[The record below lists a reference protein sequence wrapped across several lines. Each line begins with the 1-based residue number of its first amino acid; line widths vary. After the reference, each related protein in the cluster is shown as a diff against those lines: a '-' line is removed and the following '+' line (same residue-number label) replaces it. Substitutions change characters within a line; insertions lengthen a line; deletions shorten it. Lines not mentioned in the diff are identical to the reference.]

1 MLLTADEHAMTR
13 EIKVHER
20 SRSGMLNDLNEFT
33 EVGLDLARSSVKLL
47 DETVGEAVTELQGN
61 IDRLQRGD
69 YRDKDVTQS
78 LAAQLDSI
86 RIGYE
91 LLPLRLENEVNA
103 LAGGTFAIT
112 LFGRTTAGKST
123 LMTVLT
129 HGDGSQIGNG
139 SQRTTRD
146 VRTYEYHGLE
156 VTDVPGLAAFGV
168 LEDEVLAFETAK
180 QGDLILFLITDDAPQ
195 RSEAEFLSRI
205 KSLGKPII
213 CLVNVKVG
221 VSAKGHLSEDGYMDL
236 YDDVQDKFDDAEG
249 LQAIR
254 RSLIDYGP
262 EYGQDWS
269 HIPFAFVH
277 LKSAHM
283 AQQPE
288 YSQWAD
294 GLFELSRFGDA
305 IALIEREVQ
314 NKGGFYRFKTYTDVV
329 SVPLVE
335 ALEELFA
342 QSAENSDQG
351 RMLIQKKRKH
361 DSWVEDFEKRADARI
376 ETLLT
381 SIADDLKREASS
393 FAEDNYDNKHA
404 SSEWAKIVK
413 RRDIQGRANDLLIE
427 LEHECEDELRDIGRE
442 IEFDIRFSRYRLN
455 LGNVKAHGVVDAKKV
470 WNWTS
475 VIVSGGLT
483 IAGLFA
489 APQLIAGGVVAG
501 VIGAVGSLFF
511 DDFEERKKKARINM
525 QKQLYSGI
533 DKSISQLRKQLN
545 GIVSDKIVEQ
555 HLRPTSRKISDVV
568 SSLFDLSATQRR
580 LARRINEQQ
589 GTLSS
594 AVVNEALAYLGYDI
608 ADSCITRVA
617 RIPGETTLLMLADGT
632 RLPYTLK
639 RDLAGLLDEGIRYVF
654 ECSDVRVMLSRTIGR
669 SCERR
674 NIRIEEVKGEPL
686 IAHIRAIDELSNEA
700 RTGIRLGTQVTEL
713 LITR

>member
-1 MLLTADEHAMTR
+1 MTS
-13 EIKVHER
+13 EISVR
-20 SRSGMLNDLNEFT
+20 TRSGTGILNDLDEFT
-33 EVGLDLARSSVKLL
+33 EAGLNFALNSVKLL
-47 DETVGEAVTELQGN
+47 EDTVSEAVTELQSN
-61 IDRLQRGD
+61 IERLQDGD

-78 LAAQLDSI
+78 LATQLDSI

-91 LLPLRLENEVNA
+91 LLPQSMENEVSA

-156 VTDVPGLAAFGV
+156 VTDVPGIAAFGDI
-168 LEDEVLAFETAK
+168 EDEVLAFETAK

-221 VSAKGHLSEDGYMDL
+221 VHARGNLSEDDYMDL
-236 YDDVQDKFDDAEG
+236 CDDVQDKFDDAEG

-254 RSLIDYGP
+254 RGLVDYGP

-288 YSQWAD
+288 YSRWAD
-294 GLFELSRFGDA
+294 GLYELSRFGDA

-314 NKGGFYRFKTYTDVV
+314 NKGGFYRFKTYTDIV

-351 RMLIQKKRKH
+351 RLLIQKKRKH
-361 DSWVEDFEKRADARI
+361 DNWVGDFEKRAATKI
-376 ETLLT
+376 ETLLA
-381 SIADDLKREASS
+381 SIAGDLKREASS

-404 SSEWAKIVK
+404 SSEWAKVVK
-413 RRDIQGRANDLLIE
+413 RRNIQGRANNLLIE

-442 IEFDIRFSRYRLN
+442 IEFDIRFSRYRPN
-455 LGNVKAHGVVDAKKV
+455 LGKVKACDVVDAKKV
-470 WNWTS
+470 WNWAT

-489 APQLIAGGVVAG
+489 ESQLVAGGVIAG

-511 DDFEERKKKARINM
+511 DDFEERKKRARLDM
-525 QKQLYSGI
+525 QKQLYAGI

-545 GIVSDKIVEQ
+545 GIVADKIVEQ
-555 HLRPTSRKISDVV
+555 QLRPTSRKISDVV

-589 GTLSS
+589 GLLSS
-594 AVVNEALAYLGYDI
+594 AVVAEALAYLGYDI
-608 ADSCITRVA
+608 ADGCITRVA
-617 RIPGETTLLMLADGT
+617 RIPGDTTLLILADGT
-632 RLPYTLK
+632 RLPYKLK
-639 RDLAGLLDEGIRYVF
+639 RDLAGLLDEGVRYVF
-654 ECSDVRVMLSRTIGR
+654 ECGDVRVMLSRTIGR
-669 SCERR
+669 TCDRR
-674 NIRIEEVKGEPL
+674 NIRVEEVKDEPL
-686 IAHIRAIDELSNEA
+686 IAHIKAIDDLGNEA
-700 RTGIRLGTQVTEL
+700 RTGIRLGAQVTEL

>member
-1 MLLTADEHAMTR
+1 MPPETIVR
-13 EIKVHER
+13 V
-20 SRSGMLNDLNEFT
+20 RSGTAILNDLDKFT
-33 EVGLDLARSSVKLL
+33 GVGLDLARGSVKLL
-47 DETVGEAVTELQGN
+47 EDTVSEAVSELQSN
-61 IDRLQRGD
+61 IELLQRED
-69 YRDKDVTQS
+69 YRDKDVAQS
-78 LAAQLDSI
+78 LTTQLDSI

-91 LLPLRLENEVNA
+91 LLPQRVENEVNA

-156 VTDVPGLAAFGV
+156 VTDVPGIAAFGGI
-168 LEDEVLAFETAK
+168 EDEVLAFETAI

-221 VSAKGHLSEDGYMDL
+221 VHARGYLSEDGYKDL
-236 YDDVQDKFDDAEG
+236 CDDVQDKFDDTEG

-294 GLFELSRFGDA
+294 GLYKLSRFGDA

-314 NKGGFYRFKTYTDVV
+314 NKGGFYRFKTYTDIV

-351 RMLIQKKRKH
+351 RLLIRKKRKH
-361 DSWVEDFEKRADARI
+361 DNWVGDFEKRAATKID
-376 ETLLT
+376 TLLA

-393 FAEDNYDNKHA
+393 FAEDNFDNKHA
-404 SSEWAKIVK
+404 SSEWAKVVK
-413 RRDIQGRANDLLIE
+413 RRGIQVRANNLLTE

-455 LGNVKAHGVVDAKKV
+455 TGNVKARGVVDAKKV
-470 WNWTS
+470 WNWTAI
-475 VIVSGGLT
+475 IVSGGLT
-483 IAGLFA
+483 IAGLFV
-489 APQLIAGGVVAG
+489 APQLVAGGVIAG

-511 DDFEERKKKARINM
+511 DDFEERKKRARLDM
-525 QKQLYSGI
+525 QKQLYAGI

-545 GIVSDKIVEQ
+545 GIVADKIVEQ
-555 HLRPTSRKISDVV
+555 QLRPTSRKISDVV

-589 GTLSS
+589 GILSS
-594 AVVNEALAYLGYDI
+594 AVVAEALAYLGYAI
-608 ADSCITRVA
+608 ADDHIMRVA
-617 RIPGETTLLMLADGT
+617 RIPGETTLLILADGT
-632 RLPYTLK
+632 RLPYRLK
-639 RDLAGLLDEGIRYVF
+639 RDLAGLLGESVRYVF
-654 ECSDVRVMLSRTIGR
+654 ECGDLRAMLSRTIGR
-669 SCERR
+669 TCDRR
-674 NIRIEEVKGEPL
+674 SIRVEEVKGEPL
-686 IAHIRAIDELSNEA
+686 IAHIKAIDELGNEA
-700 RTGIRLGTQVTEL
+700 RTGVRLGAQVTEL

>member
-1 MLLTADEHAMTR
+1 MPSESGVR
-13 EIKVHER
+13 VR
-20 SRSGMLNDLNEFT
+20 SGSGMLNYPDEFT
-33 EVGLDLARSSVKLL
+33 EAGLNLASSSVKLL
-47 DETVGEAVTELQGN
+47 DETVGEAVAELQSN
-61 IDRLQRGD
+61 IEQLQRGD

-78 LAAQLDSI
+78 LATQLDSI

-91 LLPLRLENEVNA
+91 LLPQRMESEVNA

-156 VTDVPGLAAFGV
+156 VTDVPGIAAFGGI
-168 LEDEVLAFETAK
+168 EDEVLAFETAK

-221 VSAKGHLSEDGYMDL
+221 VYARGRLSEDDYMDL
-236 YDDVQDKFDDAEG
+236 CDDVQDKFDDAEG

-288 YSQWAD
+288 YAQWSD
-294 GLFELSRFGDA
+294 GLYKLSRFGDA
-305 IALIEREVQ
+305 ISLIEREVQ

-351 RMLIQKKRKH
+351 RLLIQKKRKH
-361 DSWVEDFEKRADARI
+361 DSWVEDFEKRAATKI

-381 SIADDLKREASS
+381 GIANDLKREASS

-404 SSEWAKIVK
+404 SSEWAKVVK
-413 RRDIQGRANDLLIE
+413 RRDIQTRANNLLIE

-455 LGNVKAHGVVDAKKV
+455 LGNVKARGVVDAKKV
-470 WNWTS
+470 WNWTT

-489 APQLIAGGVVAG
+489 APQLVAGGVIAG

-511 DDFEERKKKARINM
+511 DDFEERKRRARLDM
-525 QKQLYSGI
+525 Q
-533 DKSISQLRKQLN
+533 KQLN

-555 HLRPTSRKISDVV
+555 PLRPTSRKISDVV

-589 GTLSS
+589 GTLNS
-594 AVVNEALAYLGYDI
+594 AVVTEALAYLGYDI
-608 ADSCITRVA
+608 ADGCIMRVA
-617 RIPGETTLLMLADGT
+617 RIPGETTLLILADGT
-632 RLPYTLK
+632 RLPYKLK
-639 RDLAGLLDEGIRYVF
+639 RDLAGLLDEGVRYVF
-654 ECSDVRVMLSRTIGR
+654 ECGDVRVMLSRTIGR
-669 SCERR
+669 TCDRR

-686 IAHIRAIDELSNEA
+686 IAHIKAIDELGNEA
-700 RTGIRLGTQVTEL
+700 RTGIRLGIQVTEL

>member
-156 VTDVPGLAAFGV
+156 VTDVPGIAAFGG

>member
-156 VTDVPGLAAFGV
+156 VTDVPGIAAFGG

-236 YDDVQDKFDDAEG
+236 CDDVQDKFDDAEG

-489 APQLIAGGVVAG
+489 APQLIAGSVVAG

-511 DDFEERKKKARINM
+511 DDFEERKKKARIDM

-608 ADSCITRVA
+608 ADGCITRVA

>member
-1 MLLTADEHAMTR
+1 MT
-13 EIKVHER
+13 
-20 SRSGMLNDLNEFT
+20 NDLDTFT
-33 EVGLDLARSSVKLL
+33 EAGTGLAHCSVKLL
-47 DETVGEAVTELQGN
+47 DETVSEVVAELQGN
-61 IDRLQRGD
+61 IEQLLHGD

-78 LAAQLDSI
+78 LATQLDTI

-91 LLPLRLENEVNA
+91 LLPQRMENEVNA
-103 LAGGTFAIT
+103 LDGGTFAIT

-123 LMTVLT
+123 LMTILT

-156 VTDVPGLAAFGV
+156 VTDVPGIAAFGGI
-168 LEDEVLAFETAK
+168 EDEVLAFETAK

-195 RSEAEFLSRI
+195 RSEAEFLGRI

-221 VSAKGHLSEDGYMDL
+221 VHAKGYLSEDDYMDL
-236 YDDVQDKFDDAEG
+236 CDDVQDKFDDVDG
-249 LQAIR
+249 LQAIQ

-288 YSQWAD
+288 CSQWSD
-294 GLFELSRFGDA
+294 GLYKLSHFGDA

-314 NKGGFYRFKTYTDVV
+314 NKGGFYRFKTYTDIV

-335 ALEELFA
+335 ALEELFT

-351 RMLIQKKRKH
+351 RLLIQKKRKH
-361 DSWVEDFEKRADARI
+361 DSWVEDFEKRAATKI

-381 SIADDLKREASS
+381 NIADDLKREASS
-393 FAEDNYDNKHA
+393 FAEDNYDNKQA
-404 SSEWAKIVK
+404 SSEWAKVVK
-413 RRDIQGRANDLLIE
+413 RRDVQARANNLLTE

-455 LGNVKAHGVVDAKKV
+455 LGNVKARGVVDAKKV
-470 WNWTS
+470 WNWTT

-489 APQLIAGGVVAG
+489 APQLVAGGVIAG

-511 DDFEERKKKARINM
+511 DDFEERKKRARLDM
-525 QKQLYSGI
+525 QKQLYAGI

-545 GIVSDKIVEQ
+545 SIVSDKIVEQ
-555 HLRPTSRKISDVV
+555 QLRPTSRKISDVV

-589 GTLSS
+589 GMLSS
-594 AVVNEALAYLGYDI
+594 AVVTEALTFLGYDI
-608 ADSCITRVA
+608 AGSCITRVS
-617 RIPGETTLLMLADGT
+617 RIPGETTLLILADGT
-632 RLPYTLK
+632 RLPYRLK
-639 RDLAGLLDEGIRYVF
+639 RDLAGLLDESVRYVF
-654 ECSDVRVMLSRTIGR
+654 ECSDLRVMLSRTIGR
-669 SCERR
+669 TCERR
-674 NIRIEEVKGEPL
+674 NIRIEEIKGEPL
-686 IAHIRAIDELSNEA
+686 IAHIRALDELGNEA
-700 RTGIRLGTQVTEL
+700 QTGIRLGTQVTEL

>member
-1 MLLTADEHAMTR
+1 MSPRISTR
-13 EIKVHER
+13 AR
-20 SRSGMLNDLNEFT
+20 SGSGMLNDLDDFT
-33 EVGLDLARSSVKLL
+33 EVGLGLARSSVELL
-47 DETVGEAVTELQGN
+47 DETVSEAVAELQSN
-61 IDRLQRGD
+61 INRLQNGD

-78 LAAQLDSI
+78 LATQLDSI

-91 LLPLRLENEVNA
+91 LLPQRMENEVNA
-103 LAGGTFAIT
+103 LAGGNFAIT

-156 VTDVPGLAAFGV
+156 VTDVPGIAAFGGI
-168 LEDEVLAFETAK
+168 EDEVLAFETAK

-195 RSEAEFLSRI
+195 QSEAEFLSRI

-221 VSAKGHLSEDGYMDL
+221 VHARSSLSEDDYMDL
-236 YDDVQDKFDDAEG
+236 CDDVQDKFDDAEG

-294 GLFELSRFGDA
+294 GLYELSRFGDA

-314 NKGGFYRFKTYTDVV
+314 NKGGFYRFKTYTDIV

-351 RMLIQKKRKH
+351 RLLIQKKRKH
-361 DSWVEDFEKRADARI
+361 DSWIGDFERRAATKID
-376 ETLLT
+376 TLLA

-393 FAEDNYDNKHA
+393 FAEDNFDNKHA
-404 SSEWAKIVK
+404 SSEWAKVVK
-413 RRDIQGRANDLLIE
+413 RRDIQGRANNLLTE
-427 LEHECEDELRDIGRE
+427 LEHECENELRDIGRE
-442 IEFDIRFSRYRLN
+442 IEFDIRFSRYRIN
-455 LGNVKAHGVVDAKKV
+455 TGNVKARGVVDAKKV
-470 WNWTS
+470 WNWTT

-483 IAGLFA
+483 IADLFA
-489 APQLIAGGVVAG
+489 APQLVAGGVIAG

-511 DDFEERKKKARINM
+511 DDFEERKKRARLDM
-525 QKQLYSGI
+525 QKQLYAGI

-545 GIVSDKIVEQ
+545 GIVSDKIIEQ
-555 HLRPTSRKISDVV
+555 QLRPTSRKISDVV

-589 GTLSS
+589 GILSS
-594 AVVNEALAYLGYDI
+594 AVVAEALAYLGYDI
-608 ADSCITRVA
+608 ADGCITRVA
-617 RIPGETTLLMLADGT
+617 RIPGETTLLILADGT
-632 RLPYTLK
+632 RLPYKLK
-639 RDLAGLLDEGIRYVF
+639 RDLAGLLDEGVRYVF
-654 ECSDVRVMLSRTIGR
+654 ECGDMRVMLSRTIG
-669 SCERR
+669 CTCDRR
-674 NIRIEEVKGEPL
+674 NIRVEKVKGEPL
-686 IAHIRAIDELSNEA
+686 IAHIKTIDDLGNEA
-700 RTGIRLGTQVTEL
+700 RTGIRLGAQVTEL

>member
-1 MLLTADEHAMTR
+1 MSPDVR
-13 EIKVHER
+13 VQER
-20 SRSGMLNDLNEFT
+20 SGSGLLNDLNEFT
-33 EVGLDLARSSVKLL
+33 EVGLSLARGSVKLL
-47 DETVGEAVTELQGN
+47 DETVGEAVAELQRN
-61 IDRLQRGD
+61 IDKLQRGD
-69 YRDKDVTQS
+69 YRDRDVTLS

-91 LLPLRLENEVNA
+91 LLPQRMENEVNA

-139 SQRTTRD
+139 AQRTTRD

-156 VTDVPGLAAFGV
+156 VTDVPGIAAFGG

-180 QGDLILFLITDDAPQ
+180 QGDLILFLMTDDAPQ

-221 VSAKGHLSEDGYMDL
+221 VHSEGHLSEDDYMDL
-236 YDDVQDKFDDAEG
+236 CDDVQDKFDDVEG

-277 LKSAHM
+277 LKSAYM

-288 YSQWAD
+288 YAQWSD
-294 GLFELSRFGDA
+294 GLYKLSRFGDA
-305 IALIEREVQ
+305 VSLIEREVQ

-335 ALEELFA
+335 VLEELFV

-351 RMLIQKKRKH
+351 RLLIQKKRKY
-361 DSWVEDFEKRADARI
+361 DSWVKDFEKHAATKI

-393 FAEDNYDNKHA
+393 FAEDNYGNKHA
-404 SSEWAKIVK
+404 SSEWEKVVK
-413 RRDIQGRANDLLIE
+413 GLDIQSRTNNLLIE

-442 IEFDIRFSRYRLN
+442 IEFDIRFSCYRLN
-455 LGNVKAHGVVDAKKV
+455 LSNVKVRGAVDAKRV
-470 WNWTS
+470 WNWAVS
-475 VIVSGGLT
+475 IVSGGLA
-483 IAGLFA
+483 IARLFV
-489 APQLIAGGVVAG
+489 APLPVAGGVITGAIGIAG
-501 VIGAVGSLFF
+501 VIGAIGSHFF
-511 DDFEERKKKARINM
+511 DDIEDRKKQARLKM
-525 QKQLYSGI
+525 QRQLNKGI
-533 DKSISQLRKQLN
+533 DDSISQLRKQLN
-545 GIVSDKIVEQ
+545 DIVSDKIVEQ
-555 HLRPTSRKISDVV
+555 QLRPTSRKISDVV

-589 GTLSS
+589 RTLSS

-608 ADSCITRVA
+608 ADGCIKRVA
-617 RIPGETTLLMLADGT
+617 RIPGETTLLILADGT
-632 RLPYTLK
+632 RLPYRLK

-654 ECSDVRVMLSRTIGR
+654 ECSDLCVMLSRTIGR
-669 SCERR
+669 ACERR
-674 NIRIEEVKGEPL
+674 NIRIEEVRGEPL
-686 IAHIRAIDELSNEA
+686 IAHIRTIDELDNDA

>member
-1 MLLTADEHAMTR
+1 MPSESGVR
-13 EIKVHER
+13 VR
-20 SRSGMLNDLNEFT
+20 SGSGMLNYPDEFT
-33 EVGLDLARSSVKLL
+33 EAGINLASSSVKLL
-47 DETVGEAVTELQGN
+47 DETVGEAVAELQSN
-61 IDRLQRGD
+61 IEQLQRGD

-78 LAAQLDSI
+78 LATQLDSI

-91 LLPLRLENEVNA
+91 LLPQRMESEVNA

-156 VTDVPGLAAFGV
+156 VTDVPGIAAFGGI
-168 LEDEVLAFETAK
+168 EDKVLAFETAK

-221 VSAKGHLSEDGYMDL
+221 VYARGRLSEDDYMDL
-236 YDDVQDKFDDAEG
+236 CDDVQDKFDDAEG

-288 YSQWAD
+288 YAQWSD
-294 GLFELSRFGDA
+294 GLYKLSRFGDA
-305 IALIEREVQ
+305 ISLIEREVQ

-351 RMLIQKKRKH
+351 RLLIQKKRKH
-361 DSWVEDFEKRADARI
+361 DSWVEDFEKRAATKI

-381 SIADDLKREASS
+381 GIANDLKREASS

-404 SSEWAKIVK
+404 SSEWAKVVK
-413 RRDIQGRANDLLIE
+413 RRDIQTRANNLLIE

-455 LGNVKAHGVVDAKKV
+455 LGNVKARGVVDAKKV
-470 WNWTS
+470 WNWTT

-489 APQLIAGGVVAG
+489 APQLVAGGVIAG
-501 VIGAVGSLFF
+501 VIGAVGGLFF
-511 DDFEERKKKARINM
+511 DDFEERKRRARLDM
-525 QKQLYSGI
+525 QKQLNTGI
-533 DKSISQLRKQLN
+533 DRSISQLRKQLN

-555 HLRPTSRKISDVV
+555 QLRPTSRKISDVV
-568 SSLFDLSATQRR
+568 SSLF
-580 LARRINEQQ
+580 I
-589 GTLSS
+589 
-594 AVVNEALAYLGYDI
+594 
-608 ADSCITRVA
+608 
-617 RIPGETTLLMLADGT
+617 
-632 RLPYTLK
+632 
-639 RDLAGLLDEGIRYVF
+639 
-654 ECSDVRVMLSRTIGR
+654 
-669 SCERR
+669 
-674 NIRIEEVKGEPL
+674 
-686 IAHIRAIDELSNEA
+686 
-700 RTGIRLGTQVTEL
+700 
-713 LITR
+713 

>member
-1 MLLTADEHAMTR
+1 MPP
-13 EIKVHER
+13 EISARER
-20 SRSGMLNDLNEFT
+20 SGSGMLNNLDEFT
-33 EVGLDLARSSVKLL
+33 EAGLDLARSSVKLL
-47 DETVGEAVTELQGN
+47 DETVGEAVAALQSN
-61 IDRLQRGD
+61 IERLRRGD

-78 LAAQLDSI
+78 LATQLNSI
-86 RIGYE
+86 RICYE
-91 LLPLRLENEVNA
+91 LLPQRMESEVNA

-129 HGDGSQIGNG
+129 HGNGNQIGNG

-146 VRTYEYHGLE
+146 VHTYEYHGLE
-156 VTDVPGLAAFGV
+156 VTDVPGIAAFGGI
-168 LEDEVLAFETAK
+168 EDEVLAFETAK

-195 RSEAEFLSRI
+195 RSEAEFLNRI

-221 VSAKGHLSEDGYMDL
+221 VHAKGHLSKDDYMDL
-236 YDDVQDKFDDAEG
+236 CNDVQDKFDDAEG

-269 HIPFAFVH
+269 YIPFAFVH
-277 LKSAHM
+277 FKSAHM

-294 GLFELSRFGDA
+294 GLYKLSRFGDT

-314 NKGGFYRFKTYTDVV
+314 NKGRFYRFKTYTDAV
-329 SVPLVE
+329 SVPLIK

-342 QSAENSDQG
+342 QSAENSNQG
-351 RMLIQKKRKH
+351 RLLIQKKRKY
-361 DSWVEDFEKRADARI
+361 DSWVEDFKKRATARI

-381 SIADDLKREASS
+381 SIADNLKREASS
-393 FAEDNYDNKHA
+393 FAEDNYDNKRA
-404 SSEWAKIVK
+404 SNEWAKIVK
-413 RRDIQGRANDLLIE
+413 RRDIQARANNLLIE
-427 LEHECEDELRDIGRE
+427 LEHECTDELRDIGRE
-442 IEFDIRFSRYRLN
+442 IEFDIRFSHYRLN
-455 LGNVKAHGVVDAKKV
+455 LGNIKARGVVDAKKI
-470 WNWTS
+470 WNWTT

-489 APQLIAGGVVAG
+489 APQLVAGGIIAGVV
-501 VIGAVGSLFF
+501 GAVGSPFF
-511 DDFEERKKKARINM
+511 DDFEERKKKARLDM

-555 HLRPTSRKISDVV
+555 QLRPTSRKISDVV

-580 LARRINEQQ
+580 LARRINAQQ
-589 GTLSS
+589 ETLSS
-594 AVVNEALAYLGYDI
+594 AVVTEALVYLGYDI
-608 ADSCITRVA
+608 ADGSITRVA
-617 RIPGETTLLMLADGT
+617 RIPGETTLLILADGT
-632 RLPYTLK
+632 RLPYRLK
-639 RDLAGLLDEGIRYVF
+639 RDLAGLLDEDIRYVF
-654 ECSDVRVMLSRTIGR
+654 ECGDVRVMLSRTIGR
-669 SCERR
+669 TCERR
-674 NIRIEEVKGEPL
+674 NIRIKKVKGEPL
-686 IAHIRAIDELSNEA
+686 MAHIRAIDELGNEA
-700 RTGIRLGTQVTEL
+700 RTGIRLGTQITGL

>member
-1 MLLTADEHAMTR
+1 MPPETIVR
-13 EIKVHER
+13 V
-20 SRSGMLNDLNEFT
+20 RSGTAILNDLDKFT
-33 EVGLDLARSSVKLL
+33 GVGLDLARGSVKLL
-47 DETVGEAVTELQGN
+47 EDTVSEAVSELQSN
-61 IDRLQRGD
+61 IELLQRED
-69 YRDKDVTQS
+69 YRDKDVAQS
-78 LAAQLDSI
+78 LTTQLDSI

-91 LLPLRLENEVNA
+91 LLPQRVENEVNA

-156 VTDVPGLAAFGV
+156 VTDVPGIAAFGGI
-168 LEDEVLAFETAK
+168 EDEVLAFETAI

-221 VSAKGHLSEDGYMDL
+221 VHARGYLSEDGYKDL
-236 YDDVQDKFDDAEG
+236 CDDVQDKFDDTEG

-294 GLFELSRFGDA
+294 GLYKLSRFGDA

-314 NKGGFYRFKTYTDVV
+314 NKGGFYRFKTYTDIV

-351 RMLIQKKRKH
+351 RLLIRKKRKH
-361 DSWVEDFEKRADARI
+361 DNWVGDFEKRAATKID
-376 ETLLT
+376 TLLA

-393 FAEDNYDNKHA
+393 FAEDNFDNKHA
-404 SSEWAKIVK
+404 SSEWAKVVK
-413 RRDIQGRANDLLIE
+413 RRGIQVRANNLLTE

-455 LGNVKAHGVVDAKKV
+455 TGNVKARGVVDAKKV
-470 WNWTS
+470 WNWTAI
-475 VIVSGGLT
+475 IVSGGLT
-483 IAGLFA
+483 IAGLFV
-489 APQLIAGGVVAG
+489 APQLVAGGVIAG

-511 DDFEERKKKARINM
+511 DDFEERKKRARLDM
-525 QKQLYSGI
+525 QKQLYAGI

-545 GIVSDKIVEQ
+545 GIVADKIVEQ
-555 HLRPTSRKISDVV
+555 QLRPTSRKISDVV

-589 GTLSS
+589 GILSS
-594 AVVNEALAYLGYDI
+594 AVVAEALAYLGYAI
-608 ADSCITRVA
+608 ADDHIMRVA
-617 RIPGETTLLMLADGT
+617 RIPGETTLLILADGT
-632 RLPYTLK
+632 RLPYRLK
-639 RDLAGLLDEGIRYVF
+639 RDLAGLLGESVRYVF
-654 ECSDVRVMLSRTIGR
+654 ECGDLRAMLSRTIGR
-669 SCERR
+669 TCDRR
-674 NIRIEEVKGEPL
+674 SIRIEEVKGEPL
-686 IAHIRAIDELSNEA
+686 IAHIKAIDELGNEA
-700 RTGIRLGTQVTEL
+700 RTGVRLGAQVTEL

>member
-195 RSEAEFLSRI
+195 RSEAEFLSRL